1 MKKHPEVT
9 DLTKE
14 NLMKAFW
21 DLYRLNKIEH
31 ISIKAITDKAGY
43 HRSTFYE
50 YFVDIYDL
58 LNQLEDELLTKMEE
72 EVIQSLRAEGNDNFV
87 QIVADLYEA
96 QGEYLSVL
104 LGEHGD
110 PHLAKKVK
118 AKMGSA
124 LMSRFGLS
132 ETEIHTSYMI
142 EFGLSA
148 IIATI
153 THWYRN
159 NKNLP
164 SKEFVSLVRS
174 MLMNGIFP
182 LVRKYSN
189 LPSDSFQQYNDP
201 NYIDCNLGYIC
212 KRLG

>member
-1 MKKHPEVT
+1 MSDYRRVKGVDRMKKHPEVMA
-9 DLTKE
+9 LTKE

-21 DLYRLNKIEH
+21 GLYRLKKIEH
-31 ISIKAITDKAGY
+31 ISIKAITDEAGY

-58 LNQLEDELLTKMEE
+58 LNQLEDELVAKMK
-72 EVIQSLRAEGNDNFV
+72 EVVIHSLKTESNDNFV

-110 PHLAKKVK
+110 PHFAKKIK

-124 LMSRFGLS
+124 LMDRFGLS

-153 THWYRN
+153 THWYQN

-164 SKEFVSLVRS
+164 SNELVVLIRS
-174 MLMNGIFP
+174 MLMDGVFP
-182 LVRKYSN
+182 MIQNYST
-189 LPSDSFQQYNDP
+189 LPSNS
-201 NYIDCNLGYIC
+201 LG
-212 KRLG
+212 